1 MSPADPLLFI
11 DYPLE
16 RYYYVERNL
25 DSEAGVFADPELK
38 ALLVQRLNENP
49 LTMEER
55 IKVAVTRSAVILSG
69 GVSTRIAKRA
79 AGDDAWD
86 TPGVADVSNRLKVPP
101 IGESS
106 HPSM

>member
-1 MSPADPLLFI
+1 MSPVDPLLFI

-25 DSEAGVFADPELK
+25 DSEPGIFADPELK
-38 ALLVQRLNENP
+38 TLLVQRLNENP

-55 IKVAVTRSAVILSG
+55 IKVVVKRSAVILSG
-69 GVSTRIAKRA
+69 SISTRIAKRA

-86 TPGVADVSNRLKVPP
+86 TPGVADVSNRLRVLADW
-101 IGESS
+101 
-106 HPSM
+106 

>member
-1 MSPADPLLFI
+1 MSPVDPLLFI

-16 RYYYVERNL
+16 RYYYVQRNL
-25 DSEAGVFADPELK
+25 DSEPGVFADLELK

-55 IKVAVTRSAVILSG
+55 IKVAVKHSAVTLSG
-69 GVSTRIAKRA
+69 SISTRIAKRA

-86 TPGVADVSNRLKVPP
+86 TPGVADVSNRLRVPADW
-101 IGESS
+101 
-106 HPSM
+106 